1 LALPSTEQVMSTPAI
16 ALASAW
22 LTAVLGSGPAGPLVA
37 SLPDRAGGVLPDGTS
52 VRVALALIRSM
63 ELKCGPTHALTDA
76 VTAYGALGNPS
87 PWKAFACFCVG
98 RALRLLGRARQ
109 AKASL
114 EEGYDRS
121 ALTMPALA
129 ASCLMQ
135 LAWAAVDEKDWRQA
149 ELSTSR
155 ARAALAASASSASS
169 RPVDRF
175 AIDATSAF
183 LLARSGDGPAS
194 RNYAHAALSEVPT
207 GEAPSVTTVEAQ
219 VILARALVLLSD
231 HASARQLLCEARARV
246 AQLPYAGTLAE
257 KAAEAEDVVA
267 AAFAASPIPD
277 PLSPAEIRV
286 LRYLP
291 TYMTFEEISRELI
304 VSRTTVKTQAIAV
317 YRKLGV
323 KSRAEAVRKAQ
334 LQGLLSA

>member
-1 LALPSTEQVMSTPAI
+1 
-16 ALASAW
+16 
-22 LTAVLGSGPAGPLVA
+22 
-37 SLPDRAGGVLPDGTS
+37 
-52 VRVALALIRSM
+52 M
-63 ELKCGPTHALTDA
+63 ELKYGPTRALTDA
-76 VTAYGALGNPS
+76 AAAYDALGNPS

-109 AKASL
+109 ARASL

-129 ASCLMQ
+129 ASCLVQ
-135 LAWAAVDEKDWRQA
+135 LAWAAMDERDWRQA
-149 ELSTSR
+149 ESSTTR
-155 ARAALAASASSASS
+155 ARTALAASVSP

-183 LLARSGDGPAS
+183 LLARSGDGAAS
-194 RNYAHAALSEVPT
+194 RNYAHAALSEVPP
-207 GEAPSVTTVEAQ
+207 GELPTVTTVEAQ

-231 HASARQLLCEARARV
+231 HASARQLLCAARARV
-246 AQLPYAGTLAE
+246 TQLPDAGILAE

>member
-1 LALPSTEQVMSTPAI
+1 
-16 ALASAW
+16 
-22 LTAVLGSGPAGPLVA
+22 
-37 SLPDRAGGVLPDGTS
+37 
-52 VRVALALIRSM
+52 
-63 ELKCGPTHALTDA
+63 
-76 VTAYGALGNPS
+76 
-87 PWKAFACFCVG
+87 
-98 RALRLLGRARQ
+98 
-109 AKASL
+109 
-114 EEGYDRS
+114 
-121 ALTMPALA
+121 MPALA

-155 ARAALAASASSASS
+155 ARAALAASASS

-183 LLARSGDGPAS
+183 LLARSGDGAAS

-207 GEAPSVTTVEAQ
+207 GEAPRVTTVEAQ

-246 AQLPYAGTLAE
+246 AQLPDAGTLAE